1 MRVAPGWQST
11 AGAPGPE
18 DCRRQ
23 QSETSYRPEAPLRQ
37 QLTRIPRGPADSNDG
52 ARHRATHSKALH
64 PRAPPER
71 HRAGPQGN
79 RADRRFVWRSAWNAL
94 VLPYSIQCHPHRG
107 GRRIY
112 ACVDKILL
120 HTSARFDQSKAI
132 RWRGWGRLASAF
144 RELPWNFGPCF
155 HTTFAELANAFIRLG
170 RFDEA
175 VAAARKSLRKSQTYT
190 GAYQGADS
198 TKTRSAS
205 AHIRLRKC
213 PFCGADRKRSASDQ
227 NDANDPQRTCGHQ
240 ITDVIFRPAPNP

>member
-1 MRVAPGWQST
+1 MRVARGWQST
-11 AGAPGPE
+11 AGARGPE

-94 VLPYSIQCHPHRG
+94 VLPYSVQCHPHRG

-155 HTTFAELANAFIRLG
+155 HTTFAKLANAFIRLG
-170 RFDEA
+170 RSRRGGCGCQEIPPQEPD
-175 VAAARKSLRKSQTYT
+175 L
-190 GAYQGADS
+190 
-198 TKTRSAS
+198 
-205 AHIRLRKC
+205 IRGLIR
-213 PFCGADRKRSASDQ
+213 AWT
-227 NDANDPQRTCGHQ
+227 PQRPDLLQPTSDSGNVRFVGR
-240 ITDVIFRPAPNP
+240 TGSD